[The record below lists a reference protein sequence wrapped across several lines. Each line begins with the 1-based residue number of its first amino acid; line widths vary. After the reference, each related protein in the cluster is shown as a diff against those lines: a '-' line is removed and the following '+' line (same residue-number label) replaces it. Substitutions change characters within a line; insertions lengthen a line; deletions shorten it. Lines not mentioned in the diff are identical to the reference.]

1 MAVINFVQF
10 AVALWAAT
18 AASAASAAADVA
30 HGAYEWAAPGTGTLT
45 RRLSILI
52 TKPKDIGQTKPQSD
66 LAFNLPLATCHLP
79 FAICHLA
86 LKGRARPHLASVT

>member
-18 AASAASAAADVA
+18 AASAAAADVA